1 MLQWGRSYSREQLQD
16 AVSAVISSD
25 MTRHAAASAFGIPE
39 STLRGHV
46 KRYREKHLQE
56 HSAGPSLQG
65 CVSDL
70 AQSQLTCPRR
80 GVVKAVPSQVEQEV
94 VVAALSAVQIGFT
107 LNSDWLYAFI
117 VDMAKEGLKG
127 LDQPDLRLTPTR
139 NWARQLVS
147 NCPSLR
153 SLLPSLRRRS
163 IGLVQWYNVYE
174 RLLVSLGFLG
184 ASDVHTRVWSV
195 EEVGFSHG
203 ADVDW
208 PVVRHS
214 VAEYASSREG
224 YFSVLCCG
232 SACGHLLPPLVVF
245 SGKVLEGAT
254 IRRGPPGAL
263 YGVSDSGWVDSGH
276 FFEWFQ
282 DFVDVL
288 YNRNVSRPVVLLV
301 SDRVDY
307 LSLHLLRLAEDNRV
321 HILAMPPSLSSP
333 FMSGVFKQAGDMWGR
348 SVRSH
353 CTSTNVPAA
362 NNVVCAGMLS
372 ELWQTLVTPYCLVT
386 AFRNSG
392 LLPFRPA
399 MPPTDKEEGEGIKGQ
414 TSVPTHEEVG
424 SVQLGACVLQDCLVE
439 QEHPAL
445 VEQDLCIE
453 GVETAVVSPLPAPV
467 ETDLSLPL
475 ESGTNTSLSHLPG
488 PNTLPSPDSLVAN
501 ASSHN
506 SLQTLLEDAGIIETT
521 VLASSCVTATASC
534 PGPPPTQVTQ
544 CAVCWGV
551 CAECSDEAGSWVG
564 CDHCHKWFH
573 YYCVGLPEMI
583 DSSTAFLCP
592 DCLR

>member
-1 MLQWGRSYSREQLQD
+1 M
-16 AVSAVISSD
+16 
-25 MTRHAAASAFGIPE
+25 
-39 STLRGHV
+39 
-46 KRYREKHLQE
+46 
-56 HSAGPSLQG
+56 GPSLQG
-65 CVSDL
+65 RVSNL
-70 AQSQLTCPRR
+70 AQSQLSHPQRD
-80 GVVKAVPSQVEQEV
+80 VVKAVPSQVEQEV
-94 VVAALSAVQIGFT
+94 VVAALSAVQIGFS

-117 VDMAKEGLKG
+117 VDMAKEGLQD
-127 LDQPDLRLTPTR
+127 LDQPGWTPTR

-153 SLLPSLRRRS
+153 SVLPSLRRRS
-163 IGLVQWYNVYE
+163 AGLVQWYNVYQ

-203 ADVDW
+203 PDVDW

-254 IRRGPPGAL
+254 IQGGPAGAL

-301 SDRVDY
+301 NDRVDY

-333 FMSGVFKQAGDMWGR
+333 FVSGVFKQAGDMWGR
-348 SVRSH
+348 SVQSH

-362 NNVVCAGMLS
+362 DNVVCAGILS
-372 ELWQTLVTPYCLVT
+372 ELWQTLVTPYRLVA

-392 LLPFRPA
+392 LLPFRPDTS
-399 MPPTDKEEGEGIKGQ
+399 PTDKEGEGEGRIKGQ
-414 TSVPTHEEVG
+414 TSMPTHEEVVCN
-424 SVQLGACVLQDCLVE
+424 SCVLQDCLVE

-445 VEQDLCIE
+445 VEQDLCNE
-453 GVETAVVSPLPAPV
+453 GLESSVVSPLSEPV

-475 ESGTNTSLSHLPG
+475 ELGTNISLSHLSG
-488 PNTLPSPDSLVAN
+488 PNTLSSPDSLVAN
-501 ASSHN
+501 PSSHN
-506 SLQTLLEDAGIIETT
+506 PLQTLLEDLTGITETT
-521 VLASSCVTATASC
+521 VLTSGCVTAAAPSPGAPTA
-534 PGPPPTQVTQ
+534 QLTQ
-544 CAVCWGV
+544 CAVCWGL
-551 CAECSDEAGSWVG
+551 CAEGSEEAGSWVG

-573 YYCVGLPEMI
+573 FYCVGLPEMI

-592 DCLR
+592 DCLQ

>member
-1 MLQWGRSYSREQLQD
+1 MLQWGRSYSREQLQN

-117 VDMAKEGLKG
+117 VDMAKEGLQG

-163 IGLVQWYNVYE
+163 VGLVQWYNVYE

-362 NNVVCAGMLS
+362 ANVVCAGLLS

-453 GVETAVVSPLPAPV
+453 GVETSVVSPLPAPV

-521 VLASSCVTATASC
+521 VLASSCVTATASS

-592 DCLR
+592 NCLR

>member
-1 MLQWGRSYSREQLQD
+1 MLQRGRTYSREQLQD
-16 AVSAVISSD
+16 AVSAAISSD
-25 MTRHAAASAFGIPE
+25 MTKRAAAIAFGIPE

-56 HSAGPSLQG
+56 HSAGSSSQG
-65 CVSDL
+65 RVSNL
-70 AQSQLTCPRR
+70 VQSQLTRPQR

-107 LNSDWLYAFI
+107 LKSDCLYTFI
-117 VDMAKEGLKG
+117 VDMAKEGLQD

-153 SLLPSLRRRS
+153 SVLPSLRRRS
-163 IGLVQWYNVYE
+163 VGLVEWCNVYQ

-195 EEVGFSHG
+195 EEVGFSHS

-245 SGKVLEGAT
+245 SGKILEGAT
-254 IRRGPPGAL
+254 IQRGPPGAL

-288 YNRNVSRPVVLLV
+288 YHRNVSRPVVLLV

-333 FMSGVFKQAGDMWGR
+333 FMYGVLKQAGDMWGR

-353 CTSTNVPAA
+353 CTNTNVPAA
-362 NNVVCAGMLS
+362 DNVVCAGMLS

-399 MPPTDKEEGEGIKGQ
+399 IPPTDKEEGEGIKGQ
-414 TSVPTHEEVG
+414 MSTHEEVG
-424 SVQLGACVLQDCLVE
+424 SVQLGGCVLQDCLVE

-445 VEQDLCIE
+445 VEQELCNE
-453 GVETAVVSPLPAPV
+453 GVESSVVSPLSAPV
-467 ETDLSLPL
+467 ETDLSLPP
-475 ESGTNTSLSHLPG
+475 EPGTNISLSHLPG
-488 PNTLPSPDSLVAN
+488 SNTWPSPDSLVAN

-506 SLQTLLEDAGIIETT
+506 SLQTLLEDVGITETT
-521 VLASSCVTATASC
+521 VLASKCVTAAASS
-534 PGPPPTQVTQ
+534 PGPPTTQVTQ
-544 CAVCWGV
+544 CAVCWGL
-551 CAECSDEAGSWVG
+551 CAEGSAEAGSWLG

-573 YYCVGLPEMI
+573 YYCIGLPEMI

-592 DCLR
+592 DCLQ